1 MKKGNGEIAGLH
13 DMNYPP
19 WERGVRQ
26 GGMLNEWVM
35 QRNLIN
41 FKKIMDKNDIPFVA
55 IFGTLL
61 GFVREGK
68 PVITSKD
75 ADFFCYAKDH
85 YKMKS
90 VINSLKSYGFH
101 IVDRNDS
108 PLGDHHIIRGGEK
121 IEIWWFQ
128 KINKEWVY
136 DDRVRYEAK
145 YFDNLQTIKVL
156 GKDWLIP
163 DFAEENLLITY
174 GEDWEIPNPKATY
187 ILDARKAKSIV
198 EPIKEEDKGKKK

>member
-35 QRNLIN
+35 QRNLID
-41 FKKIMDKNDIPFVA
+41 FKRIMDKNNIPFVA

-61 GFVREGK
+61 GFIREGK

-85 YKMKS
+85 YKMKP
-90 VINSLKSYGFH
+90 VIQGLKSCGFH
-101 IVDRNDS
+101 VLDRNES
-108 PLGDHHIIRGGEK
+108 PFADHHIIRGGEK
-121 IEIWWFQ
+121 LEIWWFQ
-128 KINKEWVY
+128 KIDNIWVY
-136 DDRVRYEAK
+136 DDIVRYDGK
-145 YFDNLQTIKVL
+145 YFDKLETVKVYGKNWAVPSFAKENLEITY
-156 GKDWLIP
+156 GKDWR
-163 DFAEENLLITY
+163 T
-174 GEDWEIPNPKATY
+174 PNPKANY
-187 ILDARKAKSIV
+187 ILDARKK
-198 EPIKEEDKGKKK
+198 DKK